1 MSAGI
6 GEALQRSAASF
17 NAANTGLSK
26 SIALITG
33 TNEVVQNPES
43 VGTMWKTVSM
53 RIRGATKDLE
63 AAGLETE
70 GMAQSTS
77 ELRDY
82 VKDLTGFDIMADEAG
97 TQFKD
102 IYDII
107 IGIGEAWNSLAD
119 VDQAAL
125 LEKLAGKRQGNALAA
140 ALNNIDTIKKV
151 YETAE
156 FNSSGSA
163 QKENEKHLDSIKGR
177 VENLK
182 TSFQELSSVTLD
194 SGFVKGLISGFTQ
207 VLDIITTVIDKIGV
221 IPTIISGIGIGAF
234 IKYSARKTFPISKL
248 G

>member
-1 MSAGI
+1 M
-6 GEALQRSAASF
+6 
-17 NAANTGLSK
+17 AN
-26 SIALITG
+26 
-33 TNEVVQNPES
+33 
-43 VGTMWKTVSM
+43 
-53 RIRGATKDLE
+53 
-63 AAGLETE
+63 
-70 GMAQSTS
+70 STS
-77 ELRDY
+77 ELRDI
-82 VKDLTGFDIMADEAG
+82 VKGITGFDIMADKAG

-102 IYDII
+102 IYDIVV
-107 IGIGEAWNSLAD
+107 GIGEVWNDISD
-119 VDQAAL
+119 IDQAAL
-125 LEKLAGKRQGNALAA
+125 LNKLAGKMQGNALAA

-207 VLDIITTVIDKIGV
+207 VLDIVTTVIDKIGI

>member
-1 MSAGI
+1 MAGV
-6 GEALQRSAASF
+6 ANPF
-17 NAANTGLSK
+17 NNW
-26 SIALITG
+26 
-33 TNEVVQNPES
+33 NEVVQNPES

-156 FNSSGSA
+156 F
-163 QKENEKHLDSIKGR
+163 KGTDQNR
-177 VENLK
+177 
-182 TSFQELSSVTLD
+182 
-194 SGFVKGLISGFTQ
+194 G
-207 VLDIITTVIDKIGV
+207 
-221 IPTIISGIGIGAF
+221 
-234 IKYSARKTFPISKL
+234 
-248 G
+248 